1 MSTWIQAI
9 EKGFYATWPGLT
21 VQAVRRHL
29 PKSIITTT
37 GHLDQQRKNKQSTK
51 EKVVTDEMSP
61 TPTPPPP
68 IGTSRTQQ
76 VYAECLS
83 ITGKIFSDL
92 PGRFVVPSSRGNNYL
107 LIVYDSTAMLSKHNL
122 TLNLL
127 RASRIN
133 PQLSA
138 HAQLITWSIRLQSNT
153 HVAHEKHS
161 VRESWAPHGAPS
173 WYISPATEHYRC
185 YKVYVIETGAERITD
200 TLEWFPAHVP
210 MPKTASIDAVLA
222 AARELISALQNPAP
236 ATPFAGIDDTK
247 LAALQKDDLH
257 KDSTIRTSKALTPST
272 SYRTQPYLPDEEPR
286 MLASWSISARKR
298 PNHTAYE

>member
-1 MSTWIQAI
+1 MHRRNAAERAI
-9 EKGFYATWPGLT
+9 RTFKNHFVTILCGCDPEFPL
-21 VQAVRRHL
+21 HL
-29 PKSIITTT
+29 WDRLAPQSI
-37 GHLDQQRKNKQSTK
+37 
-51 EKVVTDEMSP
+51 
-61 TPTPPPP
+61 
-68 IGTSRTQQ
+68 
-76 VYAECLS
+76 
-83 ITGKIFSDL
+83 
-92 PGRFVVPSSRGNNYL
+92 
-107 LIVYDSTAMLSKHNL
+107 L

-138 HAQLITWSIRLQSNT
+138 HAQLHGAFDFNRTPIGILGTKV
-153 HVAHEKHS
+153 VAHEKHS